1 MLGAQARFIPESNHQ
16 ESNPILS
23 RDSNSNP
30 DSAEQPLRR
39 NNNFKPQPQPQLDS
53 RSLDSNPIRFNPR
66 SPAPT
71 SLPRPRDEPNHL
83 RLSNRDFQKGLQK
96 RNLQKQRRK
105 GSPTDYDLLIGPFH
119 ASNEED
125 VKEKKR
131 GFLQGRENGGIKRWV
146 EGQQVELK
154 RNAIEHL
161 HGGFGEFEIRRG
173 DQMDLDSRDL
183 LGEEQEELELRGQE
197 DESYSDWVKRQ
208 TQAEQTCF
216 VGNEHLSCYPT
227 TGTEVVQDR
236 WSKVSL
242 YRTER
247 E

>member
-83 RLSNRDFQKGLQK
+83 RLSNRDFQKGLQREIY
-96 RNLQKQRRK
+96 RNR
-105 GSPTDYDLLIGPFH
+105 
-119 ASNEED
+119 E
-125 VKEKKR
+125 
-131 GFLQGRENGGIKRWV
+131 GREVPLIM
-146 EGQQVELK
+146 
-154 RNAIEHL
+154 I
-161 HGGFGEFEIRRG
+161 F
-173 DQMDLDSRDL
+173 
-183 LGEEQEELELRGQE
+183 
-197 DESYSDWVKRQ
+197 
-208 TQAEQTCF
+208 
-216 VGNEHLSCYPT
+216 
-227 TGTEVVQDR
+227 
-236 WSKVSL
+236 
-242 YRTER
+242 
-247 E
+247 

>member
-125 VKEKKR
+125 VKEK
-131 GFLQGRENGGIKRWV
+131 REDSYREEKMVG
-146 EGQQVELK
+146 
-154 RNAIEHL
+154 
-161 HGGFGEFEIRRG
+161 
-173 DQMDLDSRDL
+173 SRDGSKDNRRNSNGML
-183 LGEEQEELELRGQE
+183 LNIFMVDLGNSKLGEEI
-197 DESYSDWVKRQ
+197 
-208 TQAEQTCF
+208 
-216 VGNEHLSCYPT
+216 
-227 TGTEVVQDR
+227 R
-236 WSKVSL
+236 WI
-242 YRTER
+242 
-247 E
+247 